1 MDDLALEKPAR
12 PQTLISVWVA
22 LVALAL
28 LSAYAAHLDLG
39 GYSVAVALVVATVKA
54 ALVVWF
60 FMGLRGEG
68 AAFRILFGLSLVL
81 VLLILGATFLDLVY
95 R

>member
-1 MDDLALEKPAR
+1 MSSSHPVTAVGTYVA
-12 PQTLISVWVA
+12 VFVA
-22 LVALAL
+22 LLIGTALTVYVAYFDFGFLNTAIAL
-28 LSAYAAHLDLG
+28 G
-39 GYSVAVALVVATVKA
+39 VAVAKA
-54 ALVVWF
+54 SLVVWF
-60 FMGLRGEG
+60 FMGLRSEG